1 MQPLSMMI
9 SEAHLKNN
17 LDRPITDNDI
27 KDKGGALK
35 TQCTAFCVINMKL
48 SIKYLPT
55 VKMKRS
61 AHTSPCGGAALSNKQ
76 KEPPKRLKVQR
87 KVKYFAYAKCEITA
101 PRS

>member
-1 MQPLSMMI
+1 MKQPLSMMI

-17 LDRPITDNDI
+17 FDRPITDNDI

-61 AHTSPCGGAALSNKQ
+61 ARASPCGEAALHK
-76 KEPPKRLKVQR
+76 
-87 KVKYFAYAKCEITA
+87 AKPCFTFHA
-101 PRS
+101 P